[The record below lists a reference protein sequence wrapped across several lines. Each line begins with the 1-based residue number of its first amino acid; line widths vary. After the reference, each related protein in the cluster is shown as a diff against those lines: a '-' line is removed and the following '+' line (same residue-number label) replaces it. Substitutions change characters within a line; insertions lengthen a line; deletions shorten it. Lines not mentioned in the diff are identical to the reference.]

1 MAAPQIWLRS
11 VIEAAA
17 ECEAHPLMVPEGL
30 APPYV
35 IYNRTGT
42 SREQLVS
49 DALDDPAAGA
59 VMPPVATIGIEVYDD
74 DYVSVW
80 ERAADISAAIHG
92 FAGTYEGTTIE
103 SCLVT
108 AEQDSDPVMFDGR
121 DVPTFVVEMAVEIRW
136 SE

>member
-1 MAAPQIWLRS
+1 MASPQIWLRS
-11 VIEAAA
+11 AIEAAA
-17 ECEAHPLMVPEGL
+17 DCQAHPLMVPEGL

-42 SREQLVS
+42 TREPLVS
-49 DALDDPAAGA
+49 DTLDDPALGT
-59 VMPPVATIGIEVYDD
+59 VMPPVASITIEVYDD

-80 ERAADISAAIHG
+80 ERAADITAAIHG
-92 FAGTYEGTTIE
+92 FAGNYEGTTIE

>member
-11 VIEAAA
+11 AIEAAA
-17 ECEAHPLMVPEGL
+17 GCEAHPLMVPEGL

-35 IYNRTGT
+35 IYNRTST
-42 SREQLVS
+42 SREQLVADS
-49 DALDDPAAGA
+49 LDDPAAGT
-59 VMPPVATIGIEVYDD
+59 VMPPVATIMLEVYDD

-80 ERAADISAAIHG
+80 DRAAEIAGAVHG
-92 FAGTYEGTTIE
+92 FAGTHEGTTIE